1 MQLPNVQ
8 FRTRPA
14 RTSNGITARKRPR
27 QPRVRTRAAAAVA
40 VSEVRKPLK
49 LLVAGGGSG
58 GHVFPALAVAKEWL
72 ARGPEREVVF
82 VGTERG
88 LETRLVP
95 EAGIPLEFIRSA
107 GLKGMSGMK
116 LARNLAML
124 PGAFADS
131 NAILQRH
138 HFAAAFGM
146 GGYAAGPMVLM
157 AALKRIPVVIFEPN
171 AAPGLTNRILARFAT
186 RVATGYEEL
195 AQRWGRKAIATGSPV
210 RGDFHYVPLRRLA
223 PPYRILITG
232 GSQGARALNRA
243 VVAALKPL
251 AAHKDHFLIV
261 HQTGERDYDDIR
273 ASYAQLE
280 FTAQVKPFLTD
291 MPERLAW
298 ADLVICRAGQITIAE
313 IAAVG
318 RPAIFIPFAAAA
330 DAHQLRNA
338 QALERAGAARIVHEG
353 EANGP
358 RLAEEI
364 LAALNR
370 PQKLAEQAARVH
382 QFARPNATQEIV
394 NLIEQVARP

>member
-1 MQLPNVQ
+1 MQLPNFE
-8 FRTRPA
+8 FRTRA
-14 RTSNGITARKRPR
+14 SRTSGGLAARKRSR
-27 QPRVRTRAAAAVA
+27 QPRVHARAAAAVA
-40 VSEVRKPLK
+40 VSEVRTPLK

-72 ARGPEREVVF
+72 ARGTEREVVF

-107 GLKGMSGMK
+107 GLKGIGGMK
-116 LARNLAML
+116 VVRNLSML

-131 NAILQRH
+131 NAILRRH
-138 HFAAAFGM
+138 HFAAAFGV

-195 AQRWGRKAIATGSPV
+195 ARRWGRKAIATGSPV

-251 AAHKDHFLIV
+251 AAHKDQFLIV

-313 IAAVG
+313 IATVG

-338 QALERAGAARIVHEG
+338 QALERSGAARIVHEG

>member
-1 MQLPNVQ
+1 MQLPNIQ
-8 FRTRPA
+8 FRTRAA
-14 RTSNGITARKRPR
+14 RATRGIAARER
-27 QPRVRTRAAAAVA
+27 QRQSRVHHHAAAEVA
-40 VSEVRKPLK
+40 ISEERIPLK

-88 LETRLVP
+88 LENRLVP
-95 EAGIPLEFIRSA
+95 EAGIPLEHIRSA
-107 GLKGMSGMK
+107 GLKGMGGMK

-131 NAILQRH
+131 AAILRRH
-138 HFAAAFGM
+138 HFAAALGM
-146 GGYAAGPMVLM
+146 GGYAAGPVILM
-157 AALKRIPVVIFEPN
+157 AALKRLPVVIFEPN
-171 AAPGLTNRILARFAT
+171 AAPGFTNRILARFAT

-195 AQRWGRKAIATGSPV
+195 ARRWGQKAVATGSPV
-210 RGDFHYVPLRRLA
+210 RTDFHYAPLRRLE
-223 PPYRILITG
+223 PPYRLLITG

-251 AAHKDHFLIV
+251 AAHKNEFLIV

-318 RPAIFIPFAAAA
+318 RPAIFVPFAAAA

-353 EANGP
+353 EASGP

-364 LAALNR
+364 LAALSR

>member
-1 MQLPNVQ
+1 MQLPNTQ
-8 FRTRPA
+8 FRTRAA
-14 RTSNGITARKRPR
+14 RATRGIAARER
-27 QPRVRTRAAAAVA
+27 QGQSRVHHHAAGGVA
-40 VSEVRKPLK
+40 ISEERVPLK

-88 LETRLVP
+88 LENRLVP
-95 EAGIPLEFIRSA
+95 EAGIPLEHIRSA
-107 GLKGMSGMK
+107 GLKGMGGMK

-131 NAILQRH
+131 AAILRRH

-146 GGYAAGPMVLM
+146 GGYAAGPVILM
-157 AALKRIPVVIFEPN
+157 AALKRLPVVIFEPN
-171 AAPGLTNRILARFAT
+171 AAPGFTNRILARFAT

-195 AQRWGRKAIATGSPV
+195 ARRWGPKAVATGSPV
-210 RGDFHYVPLRRLA
+210 RTDFHYVPLRRLE
-223 PPYRILITG
+223 PPYRLLITG

-251 AAHKDHFLIV
+251 AAHKNEFLIV

-318 RPAIFIPFAAAA
+318 RPAIFVPFAAAA

-353 EANGP
+353 EASGT

-364 LAALNR
+364 LAALSR

>member
-1 MQLPNVQ
+1 MQLPHIQ
-8 FRTRPA
+8 FRKRAA
-14 RTSNGITARKRPR
+14 RTARGIAARERQRKPR
-27 QPRVRTRAAAAVA
+27 ARHRAAAAVA
-40 VSEVRKPLK
+40 VSEERIPLK

-88 LETRLVP
+88 LENRLVP
-95 EAGIPLEFIRSA
+95 EAGIALEHIRSA
-107 GLKGMSGMK
+107 GLKGMGGMK
-116 LARNLAML
+116 LVHNLAML

-131 NAILQRH
+131 AGILRRH

-146 GGYAAGPMVLM
+146 GGYAAGPVILM
-157 AALKRIPVVIFEPN
+157 AALKRLPVVIFEPN
-171 AAPGLTNRILARFAT
+171 AAPGFTNRILARFAT

-195 AQRWGRKAIATGSPV
+195 ARRWGPKAVATGSPV
-210 RGDFHYVPLRRLA
+210 RTDFHYVPLRRLA
-223 PPYRILITG
+223 PPYRLLITG

-251 AAHKDHFLIV
+251 AAHKNEFLIV

-318 RPAIFIPFAAAA
+318 RPAIFVPFAAAA

-353 EANGP
+353 EASGP

-370 PQKLAEQAARVH
+370 PQKLAEQAMRVH